1 MTLASGTICLAY
13 VEGVVQSCAGLVL
26 WAGTDREERLGVGE
40 TLAHEAVAEQK
51 PTCEIYVSTCLE
63 VHQPDFL

>member
-40 TLAHEAVAEQK
+40 TLAEQK